1 MSRGF
6 SQTDAY
12 GITRLYDRNGNMTGY
27 SQRGGD
33 GIIRHRDKH
42 NNVPG
47 FSQRNGH
54 GGYERYGNTGNTR
67 R

>member
-12 GITRLYDRNGNMTGY
+12 GITRHYDSNGNMTGY
-27 SQRGGD
+27 SQR
-33 GIIRHRDKH
+33 
-42 NNVPG
+42 
-47 FSQRNGH
+47 NGH
-54 GGYERYGNTGNTR
+54 GGYDHYDNRGNKR